1 MTVHNGNLEIRNS
14 SDAEKYKNVT
24 KVTGYLYIHSSAK
37 LDAPAL
43 TSVGGYLSIHSK
55 GSLAAGKLYCGG
67 YDKFAV
73 IDNIGCVVL
82 SEKQANGVTVL
93 LCRHSKIK
101 TQKVI
106 GDKFYVARKDGEN
119 AHGKTIADAT
129 QELLFKIGP
138 RDVER
143 YRNMPLT
150 TTKTPA
156 EWALV
161 YRTITGACQYGTN
174 QFIESRGKMKK
185 KYTLSEIVALT
196 KGQWGHDKFAAVVS
210 AVKAA

>member
-24 KVTGYLYIHSSAK
+24 KVTGYLYIHSSAR
-37 LDAPAL
+37 L
-43 TSVGGYLSIHSK
+43 T
-55 GSLAAGKLYCGG
+55 AGKLYCGG
-67 YDKFAV
+67 YDKFTV

-82 SEKQANGVTVL
+82 SEKQNNGITVL
-93 LCRHSKIK
+93 LCRRSKIK
-101 TQKVI
+101 NQKVV
-106 GDKFYVARKDGEN
+106 GDKFYVVQKDGAN
-119 AHGKTIADAT
+119 AHGKTIAEAT
-129 QELLFKIGP
+129 QELMFKIGP
-138 RDVER
+138 RDVSQ

-161 YRTITGACQYGTN
+161 YRMVTGACQYGTN
-174 QFIESRGKMKK
+174 QFIESRGKIKK
-185 KYTLSEIVALT
+185 KYTLSEIVVLT

-210 AVKAA
+210 AAKAA